1 LAKKLGIKTPAKD
14 VVSELTNALKNG
26 INAQNVMIYAEKVQ
40 EGQRRDYTNNL
51 TAMTETIKRGGG
63 DTTKIYDP
71 NTQELTPQARS
82 ALVKGDELMPGDV
95 FTDSQGRP
103 YKVTRKFGPGH
114 GAESTGERTVIPT
127 PVMSARR
134 FLGGRV
140 VPGIPYTIND
150 GNKTEGVIFD
160 YPGMIKPNIETAF
173 NIPSGTKYNGMGGS
187 TTSNSSNVYN
197 IEIALNGTN
206 VTADDVINRMKREMA
221 LVNAKE
227 GINRRVGA

>member
-1 LAKKLGIKTPAKD
+1 
-14 VVSELTNALKNG
+14 
-26 INAQNVMIYAEKVQ
+26 
-40 EGQRRDYTNNL
+40 
-51 TAMTETIKRGGG
+51 
-63 DTTKIYDP
+63 
-71 NTQELTPQARS
+71 
-82 ALVKGDELMPGDV
+82 
-95 FTDSQGRP
+95 
-103 YKVTRKFGPGH
+103 
-114 GAESTGERTVIPT
+114 
-127 PVMSARR
+127 MSAKR

-221 LVNAKE
+221 LINAKE